1 MMIRKM
7 RLLLSRK
14 SELGAARTIVDHNKR
29 KRLNETIM
37 RAGRAHRRRNFGVPD
52 RSVQGDRSTSTGP
65 RKEIK

>member
-1 MMIRKM
+1 MLIRKM

-14 SELGAARTIVDHNKR
+14 SELGAARSIVNYNKR

-52 RSVQGDRSTSTGP
+52 RSVQGDRSTGTGP